1 MCLDGTCAG
10 HRVDMFVICEP
21 GTYQLQTGQGPLS
34 VDPGCGS
41 SHCELLNQTT
51 LATLQVVCACPASA
65 EIVHLAPCHT
75 KRRPLYSSA
84 VGIGSPVMW
93 RGLVDA

>member
-1 MCLDGTCAG
+1 
-10 HRVDMFVICEP
+10 MFVICEP

-51 LATLQVVCACPASA
+51 MATLVVVRPSPYGSQDVQVATLVTG
-65 EIVHLAPCHT
+65 EVHQNQYWMPKYGRVSCLSHMT
-75 KRRPLYSSA
+75 
-84 VGIGSPVMW
+84 
-93 RGLVDA
+93 GLEMVA

>member
-1 MCLDGTCAG
+1 MGQDSPLCVLEVTACNSDVITWGIGLTGGGAG
-10 HRVDMFVICEP
+10 CRVDMFVICEP

-51 LATLQVVCACPASA
+51 LATLQVVRACP
-65 EIVHLAPCHT
+65 P
-75 KRRPLYSSA
+75 
-84 VGIGSPVMW
+84 GSESEH
-93 RGLVDA
+93 

>member
-1 MCLDGTCAG
+1 MAWPATWLLACKCLTGPCAG
-10 HRVDMFVICEP
+10 CRVDMMVICEP

-51 LATLQVVCACPASA
+51 MATLVV
-65 EIVHLAPCHT
+65 V
-75 KRRPLYSSA
+75 RP
-84 VGIGSPVMW
+84 SPSTAQDVQ
-93 RGLVDA
+93 

>member
-1 MCLDGTCAG
+1 
-10 HRVDMFVICEP
+10 MFVICEP

-51 LATLQVVCACPASA
+51 MATLVVVRLFPSA
-65 EIVHLAPCHT
+65 EQEVQAATSRHKPGSSMAKGCALLAQSCYT
-75 KRRPLYSSA
+75 K
-84 VGIGSPVMW
+84 VN
-93 RGLVDA
+93 